1 MKVPKGTAPEDFW
14 PQMNMLST
22 KKSVKTTPGNMSAVF
37 SVTMRCSPPLNVL
50 YMRDETYPAMTPQ
63 KTKQSIIAVISPA
76 RWRAALSRAARGPAV
91 RKRPRHAHA
100 HALGIALR
108 ARHRVARAAH
118 RRGSTAIRS
127 RRRRTPS

>member
-50 YMRDETYPAMTPQ
+50 YRRDETYPAMTPQ

-91 RKRPRHAHA
+91 Q
-100 HALGIALR
+100 
-108 ARHRVARAAH
+108 
-118 RRGSTAIRS
+118 
-127 RRRRTPS
+127 

>member
-50 YMRDETYPAMTPQ
+50 YRRDETYPAMTPQ
-63 KTKQSIIAVISPA
+63 KTKGTTPA
-76 RWRAALSRAARGPAV
+76 RP
-91 RKRPRHAHA
+91 PR
-100 HALGIALR
+100 LP
-108 ARHRVARAAH
+108 ARAVTRH
-118 RRGSTAIRS
+118 G
-127 RRRRTPS
+127 

>member
-50 YMRDETYPAMTPQ
+50 YRRDETYPAMTPQ
-63 KTKQSIIAVISPA
+63 KTKQSIIAVLVRRSQV
-76 RWRAALSRAARGPAV
+76 RAVTQQLSQ
-91 RKRPRHAHA
+91 KN
-100 HALGIALR
+100 
-108 ARHRVARAAH
+108 H
-118 RRGSTAIRS
+118 RRRVIRGGHQ
-127 RRRRTPS
+127 RRSSN

>member
-50 YMRDETYPAMTPQ
+50 YRRDETYPAMTPQ

-76 RWRAALSRAARGPAV
+76 GGERRSAAPREGQQSGRGHATLTRTRSASRCAR
-91 RKRPRHAHA
+91 
-100 HALGIALR
+100 GIALR
-108 ARHRVARAAH
+108 ARRTAAV
-118 RRGSTAIRS
+118 
-127 RRRRTPS
+127 RRR